1 MQVVGYANDLLYFKR
16 PTTKQ
21 MRCLVN
27 AYEKGILRLNH

>member
-1 MQVVGYANDLLYFKR
+1 MQVVGYANDLLYFKC